1 MKTAD
6 IIKFI
11 IFAIVCAM
19 ITGEV
24 LAFNLAMLN
33 PINFKM
39 PCFMT
44 MAVVLLVDTG
54 YVLVMAAAIL
64 MLKDLWNIIQNN
76 ETTN

>member
-1 MKTAD
+1 MKTLETID
-6 IIKFI
+6 LI

-33 PINFKM
+33 PSNFKM
-39 PCFMT
+39 QCFMA

-54 YVLVMAAAIL
+54 YVLVMAAAIC